1 MQKILFVITKSNWG
15 GAQRYVFDLARSL
28 PKQEWNVG
36 VVLGGTGLPGAGGGR
51 LEEELRHKD
60 IRTLFV
66 PSFMRDFSL
75 GAEWRT
81 FKHLSDLFATE
92 QPDIVHLNSSK
103 AGGLGAVSA
112 RLAGVPMI
120 VFTVHGAPWQE
131 DRGVLAR
138 GVIAVASWITFLFC
152 HRVIVISQDAF
163 ERIRALPFCGSK
175 ARLVH
180 NGIEP
185 LEFLSKEAA
194 REELSGRFNLGSHEL
209 RLNLPAPWVGAVG
222 ELVWNKGYH
231 VLLRAIGVLKRR
243 GINAYVCI
251 AGDGEERKFIETLIQ
266 EEDIEDRV
274 HLAGFVQDAYKI
286 LKAFDI
292 FVLPS
297 VKEGLPYVLIEAG
310 QAELPIVA
318 TRVGG
323 VPDLITDNVSGLLC
337 PPKNHSKLA
346 DRLAELLGRDDMQ
359 KKFAGALHERALKEF
374 SLQKMIEQTAAVYR
388 NS

>member
-1 MQKILFVITKSNWG
+1 MKKILFVITKSNWG

-36 VVLGGTGLPGAGGGR
+36 VVLGGTGLPGTGGGR
-51 LEEELRHKD
+51 LEQELRHKD

-81 FKHLSDLFATE
+81 FKHLYNLFATE

-103 AGGLGAVSA
+103 AGGLGAVAA
-112 RLAGVPMI
+112 RFAGAPMI

-138 GVIAVASWITFLFC
+138 GVIALASWITFLFC

-163 ERIRALPFCGSK
+163 ERIRSLPFCGK
-175 ARLVH
+175 KTRLVH

-185 LEFLSKEAA
+185 LEFLPKEAA
-194 REELSGRFNLGSHEL
+194 REALGIDTSQPVL
-209 RLNLPAPWVGAVG
+209 GAVG

-231 VLLRAIGVLKRR
+231 VLLRAVGVLKRR
-243 GINAYVCI
+243 GINVYVCI
-251 AGDGEERKFIETLIQ
+251 VGDGEERKFIETLVQ

-346 DRLAELLGRDDMQ
+346 DRLAELLGRDDLQ

-374 SLQKMIEQTAAVYR
+374 SLQKMIEQTTAVYR

>member
-28 PKQEWNVG
+28 PTKEWSVS

-75 GAEWRT
+75 RAEWRT
-81 FKHLSDLFATE
+81 FKHLSNLFATE

-138 GVIAVASWITFLFC
+138 GVIALASWITFLFC
-152 HRVIVISQDAF
+152 HRIIVISQDAF
-163 ERIRALPFCGSK
+163 ERIRALPFCRQK
-175 ARLVH
+175 VRLIH

-185 LEFLSKEAA
+185 LEFLSKKEA
-194 REELSGRFNLGSHEL
+194 REKLGIDTK
-209 RLNLPAPWVGAVG
+209 RDVVGAVG

-243 GINAYVCI
+243 GIHAYVCI
-251 AGDGEERKFIETLIQ
+251 VGNGEERKFIETLLQ

-297 VKEGLPYVLIEAG
+297 VKEGLPYVLLEAG
-310 QAELPIVA
+310 QAELPVVA
-318 TRVGG
+318 SDVGG
-323 VPDLITDNVSGLLC
+323 VPDIITDNASGLLC
-337 PPKNHSKLA
+337 PPKNHNKLA
-346 DRLAELLGRDDMQ
+346 DQLAELLGRDDMQ

-374 SLQKMIEQTAAVYR
+374 SLKKMIEQTAAVYR

>member
-28 PKQEWNVG
+28 PKKEWSVG
-36 VVLGGTGLPGAGGGR
+36 VVLGGTGLPGAGGGK
-51 LEEELRHKD
+51 LEEELRHRD

-81 FKHLSDLFATE
+81 FKHLSNLFATE
-92 QPDIVHLNSSK
+92 QPDTVHLNSSK

-138 GVIAVASWITFLFC
+138 GAIAIASWITFLFC

-163 ERIRALPFCGSK
+163 ERIRALPFCGRK

-194 REELSGRFNLGSHEL
+194 RETLGIDTRHPVL
-209 RLNLPAPWVGAVG
+209 GAVDV
-222 ELVWNKGYH
+222 LVWNKGYH

-251 AGDGEERKFIETLIQ
+251 AGNGEELKFIETLLQ

-297 VKEGLPYVLIEAG
+297 VKEGLPYVLLEAG
-310 QAELPIVA
+310 QAELPVVA
-318 TRVGG
+318 SDVGG
-323 VPDLITDNVSGLLC
+323 VPDIIVDNASGLLC
-337 PPKNHSKLA
+337 PPKNHNKLA

-374 SLQKMIEQTAAVYR
+374 SLQKMIEQTTAVYR

>member
-28 PKQEWNVG
+28 PANEWQVA
-36 VVLGGTGLPGAGGGR
+36 VVLGGTGLPGTGGGR
-51 LEEELRHKD
+51 LEQELRHKD

-81 FKHLSDLFATE
+81 FKHLYNLFATE

-103 AGGLGAVSA
+103 AGGLGAVAA
-112 RLAGVPMI
+112 RMAGVPMV

-138 GVIAVASWITFLFC
+138 GVIALASWVTFLFC

-163 ERIRALPFCGSK
+163 ERVRTFPFCSRK
-175 ARLVH
+175 VRLVH

-185 LEFLSKEAA
+185 LQFLPKEAA
-194 REELSGRFNLGSHEL
+194 REMLHVDTP
-209 RLNLPAPWVGAVG
+209 LPVLGAVG

-231 VLLRAIGVLKRR
+231 VLLRAVGALKRR
-243 GINAYVCI
+243 GIPVYVCI
-251 AGDGEERKFIETLIQ
+251 VGDGEERKFIQTLLQ

-274 HLAGFVQDAYKI
+274 HLAGFVPDAYKI
-286 LKAFDI
+286 LKAFDM

-310 QAELPIVA
+310 QAALPVIA
-318 TRVGG
+318 SRVGG
-323 VPDLITDNVSGLLC
+323 TPDLVTDNVSGLLC
-337 PPKNHSKLA
+337 PPKDHTKLA
-346 DRLAELLGRDDMQ
+346 DRLAELIENAALRQKLG
-359 KKFAGALHERALKEF
+359 AALHERTTKEF
-374 SLQKMIEQTAAVYR
+374 SLQKMAAQTIAIYR
-388 NS
+388 G

>member
-28 PKQEWNVG
+28 PKKEWSVG

-81 FKHLSDLFATE
+81 FRHLSNLFATE

-138 GVIAVASWITFLFC
+138 GAIAIASWVTFLFC

-163 ERIRALPFCGSK
+163 ERIRALPFCGK
-175 ARLVH
+175 KTRLIH

-185 LEFLSKEAA
+185 LEFLPKEAA
-194 REELSGRFNLGSHEL
+194 RETLGIDTSQPVL
-209 RLNLPAPWVGAVG
+209 GAVG

-231 VLLRAIGVLKRR
+231 VLLRAVGVLKRR
-243 GINAYVCI
+243 GINVYVCI
-251 AGDGEERKFIETLIQ
+251 VGDGEERKFIETLLQ

-274 HLAGFVQDAYKI
+274 HLAGFVQDAHKI
-286 LKAFDI
+286 LKAFDV

-297 VKEGLPYVLIEAG
+297 LKEGLPYVVLEAG
-310 QAELPIVA
+310 QAELPVVA
-318 TRVGG
+318 SDVGG
-323 VPDLITDNVSGLLC
+323 IPDIIADNASGLLC
-337 PPKNHSKLA
+337 PPKNHGKLA
-346 DRLAELLGRDDMQ
+346 DKLAELLSRDDLQ
-359 KKFAGALHERALKEF
+359 KKFAGALHERTMREF
-374 SLQKMIEQTAAVYR
+374 SYARMIEQTVALYM
-388 NS
+388 S

>member
-28 PKQEWNVG
+28 PKKEWSVG
-36 VVLGGTGLPGAGGGR
+36 VVLGGTGLPGAGGGK
-51 LEEELRHKD
+51 LEEELRHRD

-66 PSFMRDFSL
+66 PSFMRDVSL
-75 GAEWRT
+75 LTEWRT
-81 FKHLSDLFATE
+81 FKHLSNLFATE

-163 ERIRALPFCGSK
+163 ERIRSLPFCGK
-175 ARLVH
+175 KTRLVH

-185 LEFLSKEAA
+185 LEFLPKEAA
-194 REELSGRFNLGSHEL
+194 REALGIDTSQPVL
-209 RLNLPAPWVGAVG
+209 GAVG

-231 VLLRAIGVLKRR
+231 VLLRAVGVLKRR
-243 GINAYVCI
+243 GINVYVCI
-251 AGDGEERKFIETLIQ
+251 VGDGEERKFIETLVQ

-297 VKEGLPYVLIEAG
+297 VK
-310 QAELPIVA
+310 
-318 TRVGG
+318 
-323 VPDLITDNVSGLLC
+323 
-337 PPKNHSKLA
+337 
-346 DRLAELLGRDDMQ
+346 
-359 KKFAGALHERALKEF
+359 
-374 SLQKMIEQTAAVYR
+374 
-388 NS
+388 